1 MQFFHLEHPLDEMI
15 LCDREQCGGIA
26 DYLEIED
33 DGTERRLC
41 GLHTC
46 SDKYAVRLPQRM
58 PNRRQR
64 HRSSSLA

>member
-1 MQFFHLEHPLDEMI
+1 MQFFHLEHLPDEMI
-15 LCDREQCGGIA
+15 LCDCGQCGVIA

-46 SDKYAVRLPQRM
+46 SEKYATRLPQRT
-58 PNRRQR
+58 PSREQR
-64 HRSSSLA
+64 YRSRSIA